1 MEIAVAQLHPNPFR
15 ATDKALDLPEDIPLP
30 EDDVAPVLALLAQCP
45 AAAETP
51 LVDTP
56 DLATMGHVARLSLK
70 DERGRMGLGSFKA
83 LGAAHVIARDAA
95 ETGAADLSTAL
106 AGRRYV
112 TASAGNHG
120 LSVAAGARIFGAEAA
135 IYLSDT
141 VPEGFADRLR
151 AQGAEVVR
159 AGAHYEASMQAAAQ
173 AAKEHGWQLLSD
185 SSWQGYTN
193 VPRVLMQGYLVLM
206 DEVIRQIETPPTH
219 IFVQA
224 GVGGL
229 AAAVAASARKAWGD
243 MPCVIVVEPEAA
255 PCIAASLTAGHAVA
269 TEGPVSS
276 MGRLDCKEASL
287 IALKGLAR
295 DADAVMTLSDEEAEA
310 LLPALD
316 RADLGT
322 TPSGAAGVA
331 ALMESAPFRAALSL
345 DAISRVLAFLTE
357 TPG

>member
-1 MEIAVAQLHPNPFR
+1 MARLHPNPFR
-15 ATDKALDLPEDIPLP
+15 ATGTLPDLPPGIPFP
-30 EDDVAPVLALLAQCP
+30 EDDVAPVLHLLAQCP
-45 AAAETP
+45 AAGETP
-51 LVDTP
+51 LVDAP
-56 DLATMGHVARLSLK
+56 DLARVAEVASLSLK

-83 LGAAHVIARDAA
+83 LGAAHVIARDAT
-95 ETGAADLSTAL
+95 ETGAADLRTAL
-106 AGRRYV
+106 AGRCYV

-120 LSVAAGARIFGAEAA
+120 LSVAAGARVFGAEAA
-135 IYLSDT
+135 IYLSET

-151 AQGAEVVR
+151 AQGARVVR
-159 AGAHYEASMQAAAQ
+159 AGAHYEASMQAAAEAAQ
-173 AAKEHGWQLLSD
+173 ANSWTLLSD
-185 SSWQGYTN
+185 SSWEGYTEA
-193 VPRVLMQGYLVLM
+193 PRILMQGYLALM
-206 DEVIRQIETPPTH
+206 AEVVTQIGRPPSH

-229 AAAVAASARKAWGD
+229 AVAVAASARKAWGAD
-243 MPCVIVVEPEAA
+243 VVIVVVEPEAA
-255 PCIAASLTAGHAVA
+255 PCIAASLSAGHPVT

-295 DADAVMTLSDEEAEA
+295 DADAVVTLSDAEVEA

-316 RADLGT
+316 RAGLAT

-331 ALMESAPFRAALSL
+331 ALMESVPMRAALGL
-345 DAISRVLAFLTE
+345 DEDARVLAFLTE